1 MLIIYILL
9 GIVAVGVLLL
19 SEPGKQIVES
29 AYNLL
34 LVGLIL
40 FGTIVSSIWVWDFVY
55 QRKEQIGSGM
65 ESVAPTIIIIGLL
78 LWLGKKINTINH
90 TEDAKLNKV
99 GMFVKHTSGTMVA
112 VYIIGLFIGAA
123 ILAFFFG

>member
-9 GIVAVGVLLL
+9 GIIAVGVLLL

-29 AYNLL
+29 TYNLL

-40 FGTIVSSIWVWDFVY
+40 FGTIILSIWVWDFVY
-55 QRKEQIGSGM
+55 QRKEQIGSGV
-65 ESVAPTIIIIGLL
+65 ESVAPTVVITGLL
-78 LWLGKKINTINH
+78 LWLGKRINTINH

-99 GMFVKHTSGTMVA
+99 GMFVKHTSGAMAA
-112 VYIIGLFIGAA
+112 VYIIGIFINSVDV
-123 ILAFFFG
+123 